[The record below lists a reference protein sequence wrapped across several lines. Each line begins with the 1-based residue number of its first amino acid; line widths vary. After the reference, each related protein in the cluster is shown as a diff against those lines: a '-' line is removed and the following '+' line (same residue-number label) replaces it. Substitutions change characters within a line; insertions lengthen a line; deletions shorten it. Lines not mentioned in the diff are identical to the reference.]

1 MKTVWWANIFIWIY
15 LVPLQ
20 GLRGEKRVSPSRIR
34 SGLDTGTSLPASLP
48 PSVQFFP
55 KLNFASLLS
64 RTSVESDTSWLHPF
78 DALYSLSLAPLV
90 RSQSFNLPR
99 EGGRI
104 PHDLAHRNHDFTRL
118 TEVAFA
124 VTSLMWMKCA
134 SKVQLI
140 RVLDP
145 GSLWC
150 NQKSSSGGI
159 NSGDVQIHNLF
170 VCYTGHISM

>member
-1 MKTVWWANIFIWIY
+1 MCT
-15 LVPLQ
+15 LV
-20 GLRGEKRVSPSRIR
+20 GLGQDWLSER
-34 SGLDTGTSLPASLP
+34 TSLSGRSPDLP
-48 PSVQFFP
+48 T
-55 KLNFASLLS
+55 KLNFTSLLS

-124 VTSLMWMKCA
+124 VTSLM
-134 SKVQLI
+134 
-140 RVLDP
+140 
-145 GSLWC
+145 
-150 NQKSSSGGI
+150 
-159 NSGDVQIHNLF
+159 
-170 VCYTGHISM
+170 